1 MKLNQPCNEEM
12 EDESLVKAFVA
23 RQANPCFE
31 LLYRRYARKVFAK
44 CISMLKDEVKAG
56 DATQEIFTKVFVNLS
71 KFNFKSKFSTW
82 VYSITYNYCIDA
94 LRKQQRRGAIFSDE
108 LDDAPD
114 EVVPEVSDAEMAEI
128 KIDMLQKVLAQ
139 LPAGDRILLEMK
151 YKEGQQI
158 KEIAAL
164 LNKSDSAIKMKLK
177 RAKAKA
183 KRIKRSLEDSN
194 KI

>member
-1 MKLNQPCNEEM
+1 M

-31 LLYRRYARKVFAK
+31 LLYKRYARKVFAK
-44 CISMLKDEVKAG
+44 CISMLKDEVQAG
-56 DATQEIFTKVFVNLS
+56 DATQEIFTKIFVNLS
-71 KFNFKSKFSTW
+71 KFNHKSKFSTW
-82 VYSITYNYCIDA
+82 VYSITYNFCIDA

-108 LDDAPD
+108 LDEAPD
-114 EVVPEVSDAEMAEI
+114 EAVPEVSDAEIAEI
-128 KIDMLQKVLAQ
+128 KIETLKKVLDE
-139 LPAGDRILLEMK
+139 LPVGDRILLEMK
-151 YKEGQQI
+151 YRDGQQI

-183 KRIKRSLEDSN
+183 NKIKRRLEEERKN
-194 KI
+194 

>member
-1 MKLNQPCNEEM
+1 MNRICNEKM
-12 EDESLVKAFVA
+12 EDESLVKNFVA

-31 LLYRRYARKVFAK
+31 LLYKRYSRKVFAK

-56 DATQEIFTKVFVNLS
+56 DATQDIFMKIFTNLS
-71 KFNFKSKFSTW
+71 KFNYKSKFSTW

-108 LDDAPD
+108 LENAPD
-114 EVVPEVSDAEMAEI
+114 EAVPEVSDAEMAEI
-128 KIDMLQKVLAQ
+128 KIDILKKVLAEI
-139 LPAGDRILLEMK
+139 PPGDRLLLEMK

-183 KRIKRSLEDSN
+183 QKIKSRLEQSN

>member
-1 MKLNQPCNEEM
+1 M
-12 EDESLVKAFVA
+12 EDESLVKNFVA

-31 LLYRRYARKVFAK
+31 LLYKRYSRKVFAK

-56 DATQEIFTKVFVNLS
+56 DATQDIFMKIFTNLS
-71 KFNFKSKFSTW
+71 KFNYKSKFSTW

-108 LDDAPD
+108 LENAPD
-114 EVVPEVSDAEMAEI
+114 EAVPEVSDAEMAEI
-128 KIDMLQKVLAQ
+128 KIDILKKVLAEI
-139 LPAGDRILLEMK
+139 PPGDRLLLEMK

-183 KRIKRSLEDSN
+183 QKIKSRLEQSN

>member
-1 MKLNQPCNEEM
+1 M
-12 EDESLVKAFVA
+12 EDESLVKVFVA

-31 LLYRRYARKVFAK
+31 LLYKRYSRKVYAK
-44 CISMLKDEVKAG
+44 CISMLKDEVRAG
-56 DATQEIFTKVFVNLS
+56 DATQEIFTKIFVNLS
-71 KFNFKSKFSTW
+71 KFNYKSKFSTW

-108 LDDAPD
+108 LENAPD
-114 EVVPEVSDAEMAEI
+114 EAVPEVSDAEMAEI
-128 KIDMLQKVLAQ
+128 KIDILKQVLEE

-158 KEIAAL
+158 KEIAEL

-183 KRIKRSLEDSN
+183 QKIKKSLEELR

>member
-1 MKLNQPCNEEM
+1 M
-12 EDESLVKAFVA
+12 EDESLVKVFVA
-23 RQANPCFE
+23 RRANPCFE
-31 LLYRRYARKVFAK
+31 LLYKRYSRKVFAK
-44 CISMLKDEVKAG
+44 CISMLKDEVRAG
-56 DATQEIFTKVFVNLS
+56 DATQEIFTKIFVNLS
-71 KFNFKSKFSTW
+71 KFNHKSKFSTW
-82 VYSITYNYCIDA
+82 VYSITYNYCIDT

-108 LDDAPD
+108 LENAPD
-114 EVVPEVSDAEMAEI
+114 EAVPEVSDAEMAEI
-128 KIDMLQKVLAQ
+128 KIDMLKKVLAE

-164 LNKSDSAIKMKLK
+164 LDKSDSAIKMKLK

-183 KRIKRSLEDSN
+183 KKIKKSLEDAR

>member
-1 MKLNQPCNEEM
+1 M
-12 EDESLVKAFVA
+12 EDENLVKVFVA

-31 LLYRRYARKVFAK
+31 LLYKRYSRKVYAK

-56 DATQEIFTKVFVNLS
+56 DATQEIFTKIFINLS
-71 KFNFKSKFSTW
+71 KFNYKSKFSTW

-108 LDDAPD
+108 LENAPD
-114 EVVPEVSDAEMAEI
+114 EAVPEVSDAEMAEI
-128 KIDMLQKVLAQ
+128 KIDMLKKVLKE

-158 KEIAAL
+158 KEIAEL

-183 KRIKRSLEDSN
+183 QKIKKSLEELR

>member
-1 MKLNQPCNEEM
+1 M
-12 EDESLVKAFVA
+12 EDENLVKVFVA

-31 LLYRRYARKVFAK
+31 LLYKRYSRKVYAK

-56 DATQEIFTKVFVNLS
+56 DATQEIFTKIFINLS
-71 KFNFKSKFSTW
+71 KFNYKSKFSTW

-108 LDDAPD
+108 LEYAPD
-114 EVVPEVSDAEMAEI
+114 EAVPEVSDAEMAEI
-128 KIDMLQKVLAQ
+128 KIDMLKKVLKE

-158 KEIAAL
+158 KEIAEL

-183 KRIKRSLEDSN
+183 QKIKKSLEELR